1 MASEPMMADNNAPAP
16 ISNTEEEV
24 SGSESESESGSES
37 ESESES
43 EPELT
48 GEVPQVSSIPEIPV
62 NQAPQLEPTA
72 TFADASKQQPPNSFN
87 GGRNHYLQSTNKKAQ
102 THRHHKRRS
111 RHQTLRGVSK

>member
-24 SGSESESESGSES
+24 SGSES